1 MLKTCNFPKSNG
13 KPFLKPMGSIVRS
26 PRLGG
31 ENELKTT
38 NVETKVSGGLGSK
51 DGSLTEGDSAIDDQ
65 RSIGLILK
73 R

>member
-13 KPFLKPMGSIVRS
+13 KPFLKPIGSIVRS
-26 PRLGG
+26 RPVG

-38 NVETKVSGGLGSK
+38 NGETKVSGGLGSK